1 MSTGERNF
9 ELGGGIHLCYFESFY
24 SMIACSWLYIS
35 MLVSRD
41 LGRRVNQ
48 AFEGRPNLFRAFDA
62 ISPTLPAAWTWI
74 QRYPSILYEFMDGFN
89 EVTSVHLARGVL

>member
-1 MSTGERNF
+1 
-9 ELGGGIHLCYFESFY
+9 
-24 SMIACSWLYIS
+24 MIACSWLYIS

-74 QRYPSILYEFMDGFN
+74 
-89 EVTSVHLARGVL
+89 